1 MSNIKTLADDFR
13 DKDTPVTDLL
23 ATINEAGLR
32 LLDRGVTSPEDVG
45 EVLGLGMW
53 DVELLLNQHY
63 GTVGEFGAKLSEIA
77 K

>member
-13 DKDTPVTDLL
+13 DKDAPVTDLIG
-23 ATINEAGLR
+23 TINEASLR
-32 LLDRGVTSPEDVG
+32 LLGRGVETPEDVG

-53 DVELLLNQHY
+53 DVELLLNTQY
-63 GTVGEFGAKLSEIA
+63 NTVSEFGVKLADIA